1 MPDRVAV
8 LDRERRWALPAALS
22 ALGAVAFIVA
32 AIIVA
37 AQVGGGDGD
46 SELLRNVDANSGTQ
60 MLSSILQAIG
70 MALLAVPLLYLF
82 RAAKARSDTMRGQ
95 LWGVVV
101 AGPIFLAVSAILIGV
116 STIDAADDFASNEV
130 PRLEQNGVALDSD
143 RADDVAE
150 DSISDT
156 SLRGLAAGFG
166 LGGQLGFAIGMFYAA
181 LHAMRVGLLTRFWGS
196 LGMALGAVSF
206 LFFQF
211 TVLWFIYLG
220 LLILGF
226 VPRGRPPAW
235 AEGRAIPWPSPG
247 EQAARRMDEDDDAPA
262 EGGPEEPEGSGP
274 AGEIEPP
281 SGEGEPMRK
290 RKQRD

>member
-1 MPDRVAV
+1 MPDRQAA
-8 LDRERRWALPAALS
+8 LERERRWALPAALS
-22 ALGAVAFIVA
+22 ALGAVACIVA

-60 MLSSILQAIG
+60 ILSSVLQAIG
-70 MALLAVPLLYLF
+70 MALLAIPLLYLF
-82 RAAKARSDTMRGQ
+82 RAAEARSSAVRGQ
-95 LWGVVV
+95 LVGVIV
-101 AGPIFLAVSAILIGV
+101 AGPIFLAISAILIGV
-116 STIDAADDFASNEV
+116 STINAAEDFVANEV
-130 PRLEQNGVALDSD
+130 PQLLDRGVGLESD

-166 LGGQLGFAIGMFYAA
+166 LGGQLGFAIGMFYTA
-181 LHAMRVGLLTRFWGS
+181 LHAMRVGLLSRFWGS

-220 LLILGF
+220 LLIAGWF
-226 VPRGRPPAW
+226 PGGRPPAW
-235 AEGRAIPWPSPG
+235 AEGRAIAWPSPG
-247 EQAARRMDEDDDAPA
+247 EEAARSMEEGDDSGGTSIEAPDEAGAGDD
-262 EGGPEEPEGSGP
+262 GEPP
-274 AGEIEPP
+274 AGAEP
-281 SGEGEPMRK
+281 RK